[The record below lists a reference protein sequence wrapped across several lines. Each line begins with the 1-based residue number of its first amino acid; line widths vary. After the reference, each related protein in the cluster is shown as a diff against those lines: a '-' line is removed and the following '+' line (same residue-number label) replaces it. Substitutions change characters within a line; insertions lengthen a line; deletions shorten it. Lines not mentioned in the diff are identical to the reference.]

1 MEEIKNYNG
10 ITSNNVVLGTKIFIP
25 YIIAPE
31 DLPYYTKVE
40 TYQGEDLEQY
50 AESFETE
57 AETICKLNPEA
68 AKWDGTQYVVATDS
82 LIVPDFITKDECLIR
97 KANDRN
103 KTKTLTK

>member
-68 AKWDGTQYVVATDS
+68 AKWDGTRYVVATDS
-82 LIVPDFITKDECLIR
+82 LIVPDFITKEECLIR

-103 KTKTLTK
+103 EQKTLTK